1 MRSENNLFF
10 LQNPKIKSISQGM
23 FYCAHQEHRAVLKN
37 IGPQYT
43 QMQSFIL
50 TPLNVFVKIEMVF
63 GLQMSY
69 LLHF

>member
-1 MRSENNLFF
+1 
-10 LQNPKIKSISQGM
+10 M

-50 TPLNVFVKIEMVF
+50 TP
-63 GLQMSY
+63 
-69 LLHF
+69 